1 MRDAERRG
9 ESWSEPSGGS
19 GMERGVSPWPLGRG
33 WGPWAALHNQGT
45 PMVTASPQDESC
57 LGPTRAMKIN
67 RPLFSE
73 RGQEGKHRLAVACLQ
88 QLEKA
93 AHLISEGFFF
103 LTNNVS
109 E

>member
-1 MRDAERRG
+1 
-9 ESWSEPSGGS
+9 
-19 GMERGVSPWPLGRG
+19 
-33 WGPWAALHNQGT
+33 
-45 PMVTASPQDESC
+45 MVTLSPQRGSC
-57 LGPTRAMKIN
+57 LGSTRAKKIN
-67 RPLFSE
+67 GPLFSE
-73 RGQEGKHRLAVACLQ
+73 RGQEGKHRLARARLQ